1 MQNGNYNGTPIPENT
16 LSILNALKKA
26 VPGANIIYE
35 KGCELADPY
44 MTLDHMV
51 DINGGKGL
59 HGEYFNNIN
68 MSGLPVA
75 TADYTSIN
83 LRTSGDYRFAPGVEM
98 TNFSA
103 RYTGTFVAD
112 FTGEMNYSIRGNDI
126 WRFTVN
132 GKTIAEQKQP
142 TTMRFGRGMV
152 PQTSFPVVKG
162 RTYTIVID
170 YAKGE
175 TGTAYFAFNISQR
188 KLPDY
193 NEIAA
198 KVASADVIIMV
209 GGLSAQL
216 EGEEMMVTY
225 DGFSGGDRTKIELPE
240 PQLKLLEAVHSTGKP
255 VVFVNC
261 TGSAIGFG
269 AVENQ
274 YNALLQAWY
283 GGQAA
288 GIAVA
293 DILFGDYNPAGRL
306 PVTFYAS
313 TSQLPDFRDYSMD
326 NRTYRYFTGKPLYAF
341 GYGLSYTTFAYGDA
355 KLSKKSVKAG
365 KGVEITVPVT
375 NTGKVDGDEVIQ
387 VYVKSLDNPDAPI
400 KALKGF
406 KRVNIPAGTT
416 ASVKITL
423 EPDAFAYYSAAIDEL
438 APRAGKYQILYG
450 SSSRDEDLKAV
461 DFLVM

>member
-1 MQNGNYNGTPIPENT
+1 
-16 LSILNALKKA
+16 
-26 VPGANIIYE
+26 
-35 KGCELADPY
+35 
-44 MTLDHMV
+44 MV

-98 TNFSA
+98 TNLSA

-126 WRFTVN
+126 WRFSVN

-162 RTYTIVID
+162 RSYTIVID

-365 KGVEITVPVT
+365 KGVDITVPVT

-450 SSSRDEDLKAV
+450 SSSREEDLKAV